1 MRILLLSE
9 ITLLKNNVSRILSPI
24 VGIAL
29 KTNASIVHVHLS
41 LFVSMVLWNEIQC
54 ALIFAIL
61 HVFFFHEIIPF
72 FLNPLSLI
80 SFQTTSMT

>member
-54 ALIFAIL
+54 ALIFDIL
-61 HVFFFHEIIPF
+61 HVFFF
-72 FLNPLSLI
+72 S
-80 SFQTTSMT
+80 

>member
-1 MRILLLSE
+1 MPDPRQQYCPLLYLG
-9 ITLLKNNVSRILSPI
+9 I
-24 VGIAL
+24 VP
-29 KTNASIVHVHLS
+29 KMKASILHVHLS
-41 LFVSMVLWNEIQC
+41 LFVSMVLWNEIQW

-61 HVFFFHEIIPF
+61 HVFFSHKIIPF